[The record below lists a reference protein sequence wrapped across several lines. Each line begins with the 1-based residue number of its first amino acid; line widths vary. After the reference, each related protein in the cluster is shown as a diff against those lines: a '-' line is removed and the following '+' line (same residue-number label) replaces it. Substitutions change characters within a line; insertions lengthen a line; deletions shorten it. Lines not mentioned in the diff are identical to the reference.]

1 MMSPRGSRDYRER
14 MSNATNEALLQRRLE
29 ELESENTRLR
39 LHAETLHAET
49 LPSRDPDAP
58 GPRPSVS
65 GRTRRRAGWT
75 LLATLLIVIGAI
87 LAPAAVVAS
96 WAKLVLTDTDRFVA
110 TYAPLVDDP
119 DIQSYLTDET
129 LTVINQQV
137 DVPELTSDA
146 IDGMISLGTGPAATD
161 ALNLLKGPAASGIQ
175 SLIQSGVSNFVS
187 SEAFADVWATA
198 LRVSHTQF
206 VALMENDSDGV
217 VTIGDDGT
225 IGIQL
230 GPIVE
235 AVKTALLAQGIELAS
250 QLPAV
255 DRTLVVAQSDALPS
269 IQVTYAL
276 AVAAGVW
283 LPWIALLFLAAGVL
297 VARRRSVAL
306 IWAAVALAVAMLL
319 TLAAVAVGNLLIVS
333 SVGPGVLPSDVATLL
348 YDSLS
353 DDVRITSIAV
363 LVLAVVVA
371 AVAWLA
377 GPFTVPRRMRG
388 LARDWAGH
396 LRRAA
401 ERRGITTG
409 RVGRWIYSQ
418 RVLLHVFVAVIA
430 AMVVLFVRPLTP
442 ALTIWTLVIAT
453 IVIGLLE
460 VLQRP
465 LDAPASPAP
474 VTAPPAPG
482 QNTIREPETSMRA

>member
-1 MMSPRGSRDYRER
+1 MMSPSGTRDYRER
-14 MSNATNEALLQRRLE
+14 MSNSTNEALLQRRVE
-29 ELESENTRLR
+29 ELENENTRLR
-39 LHAETLHAET
+39 LHTET
-49 LPSRDPDAP
+49 LPLQDPDEP
-58 GPRPSVS
+58 GPLSSVS
-65 GRTRRRAGWT
+65 GRKRRRAGWT
-75 LLATLLIVIGAI
+75 LLATMLILIGAI

-110 TYAPLVDDP
+110 AYAPLVDDP

-161 ALNLLKGPAASGIQ
+161 ALTLLKGPAASGIQ
-175 SLIQSGVSNFVS
+175 SLIESGVSNFVS
-187 SEAFADVWATA
+187 SQAFADVWATA

-217 VTIGDDGT
+217 VAIGNDGT

-250 QLPAV
+250 QIPAV
-255 DRTLVVAQSDALPS
+255 DRTVVVAQSDALPS
-269 IQVTYAL
+269 IQVAYAL

-283 LPWIALLFLAAGVL
+283 LPWISLLFLAVGVV

-306 IWAAVALAVAMLL
+306 IWAAVALALAMVL
-319 TLAAVAVGNLLIVS
+319 TLAAIMVGNLLILS
-333 SVGPGVLPSDVATLL
+333 SAGPGVLPSDVATVL

-353 DDVRITSIAV
+353 DDMRITSIAV
-363 LVLAVVVA
+363 LVLALVVA

-377 GPFTVPRRMRG
+377 GPFTLPRRARG
-388 LARDWAGH
+388 LARDTAGQI
-396 LRRAA
+396 RRAA

-409 RVGRWIYSQ
+409 RVGRWIYTQ
-418 RVLLHVFVAVIA
+418 RVLLHVVVAVIA
-430 AMVVLFVRPLTP
+430 AAVVLLVRPLTP

-453 IVIGLLE
+453 VVIGLLE

-465 LDAPASPAP
+465 LDAPSGPAP
-474 VTAPPAPG
+474 APAVPG
-482 QNTIREPETSMRA
+482 QNTIRETETSVHV